1 MPYDP
6 TTAAGQVRLLITDTS
21 DDAEV
26 QLFTDA
32 EIDVFLVLEGAVVF
46 RAAALAL
53 ETIAVDQ
60 ALVLKV
66 IRTLDVQTDGA
77 KVADSLMKRARAL
90 RDRADDD
97 DPDDDDD
104 FAVAEFADDVFAS
117 RERLV
122 KQLAREG

>member
-1 MPYDP
+1 MAYDP

-26 QLFTDA
+26 QLFTDE
-32 EIDVFLVLEGAVVF
+32 EIAVFLVLEGDVVF

-77 KVADSLMKRARAL
+77 KVADSLLKRAKAL
-90 RDRADDD
+90 RERADDD
-97 DPDDDDD
+97 EPDDDDD
-104 FAVAEFADDVFAS
+104 FGVAEFVDDVFAG

-122 KQLAREG
+122 KQLAREA